1 MIETKLKA
9 QRSNDSSSMKKSSS
23 RNSESSVHSHM
34 ESPHSPLRFHSPLR
48 SDAGDPPETPPYASP
63 DTSPEKLPDNS
74 KAIVVVDVV
83 DKSTQFSPLPSPYA
97 GSRMPPENVNFTGDR
112 STSSKVMFNR
122 AMKEEVPQS
131 VTKVGPAGGGGEEN
145 GGGGGGGGG
154 RSPVK
159 QMAPMSRR
167 SKDDALTKA
176 ALGFRVCEVAV
187 CLISFSVMA
196 SDKTQGWSGD
206 SFDRYKEYRYCLTVN
221 IIAFVYAA
229 FQAFDLVFT
238 LIKKNHMI
246 RHQFRCYFDFFMDQ
260 VLAYL
265 LISSSSSAATRV
277 DDWQSNWGKDEF
289 TQLASAS
296 VSMSFLAFV
305 AFAFSSLISG
315 YNLCTRD
322 PA

>member
-9 QRSNDSSSMKKSSS
+9 ERSYDSSSMKKSSS
-23 RNSESSVHSHM
+23 RNSESSIHSHM

-48 SDAGDPPETPPYASP
+48 SDVGDPPETSPYASP
-63 DTSPEKLPDNS
+63 YASPEKLPDNS
-74 KAIVVVDVV
+74 KSIVVVDV
-83 DKSTQFSPLPSPYA
+83 DNKSTQFSPLRSPNA
-97 GSRMPPENVNFTGDR
+97 GSRKLPEYANFPGDR
-112 STSSKVMFNR
+112 LASSKVMFNR

-131 VTKVGPAGGGGEEN
+131 VTKVGPAASGVEEDGGGGGE
-145 GGGGGGGGG
+145 
-154 RSPVK
+154 RSPK
-159 QMAPMSRR
+159 QIPPPPRR

-176 ALGFRVCEVAV
+176 ALGFRVSEVAV

-196 SDKTQGWSGD
+196 SDKTKGWSGD

-229 FQAFDLVFT
+229 FQAFDLVYT
-238 LIKKNHMI
+238 LIKKQHMI
-246 RHQFRCYFDFFMDQ
+246 RHRVRSYFDFFMDQ

-289 TQLASAS
+289 TQMASAS

-305 AFAFSSLISG
+305 AFAVSSLISG
-315 YNLCTRD
+315 YNLCSRD

>member
-1 MIETKLKA
+1 MIEAKLK
-9 QRSNDSSSMKKSSS
+9 SIDSSSMRKSSS
-23 RNSESSVHSHM
+23 RNSELSVHSQM

-48 SDAGDPPETPPYASP
+48 SDVGDLPETPPYASP
-63 DTSPEKLPDNS
+63 DTSPEKQPDNS
-74 KAIVVVDVV
+74 KAIVLVDVV

-97 GSRMPPENVNFTGDR
+97 SSRKTPENVSFPGDR

-122 AMKEEVPQS
+122 AMKEDVPQS
-131 VTKVGPAGGGGEEN
+131 VTKVGPAAGGVEER
-145 GGGGGGGGG
+145 GGGGG
-154 RSPVK
+154 RSPK
-159 QMAPMSRR
+159 QMPPMSRR

-221 IIAFVYAA
+221 IIAFVYAV
-229 FQAFDLVFT
+229 FQAFDLVYT
-238 LIKKNHMI
+238 LFKKNHMI
-246 RHQFRCYFDFFMDQ
+246 RHHFRYHFDFFMDQ
-260 VLAYL
+260 ALAYL

-289 TQLASAS
+289 TQMASAS

-305 AFAFSSLISG
+305 AFAISSLISG

-322 PA
+322 HA